1 MESKVKRVD
10 FLSTVLM
17 FEPQKE
23 TSRHSGSDIS
33 PEGAASTLLA
43 PPPRDQDQE
52 EASRTLVLV
61 SPGNGAVSPGDGQG
75 TLGAVTPQAPD
86 ESERGTL
93 AFLFKP
99 AAMATGTVV
108 TAGRSS
114 SPPLAK
120 VERTFVHIAETTHRI
135 VMTTGKPLPELERQY
150 GGEEEEEEAVEER
163 KDGSIGE
170 EKGSSKEEIIWER
183 EGRQAKYS
191 KEKQEDQDVE
201 KDVQEDKEGE
211 EKIKEEVDE
220 EHEKVDEKEKE
231 TWLLKKMMIDFKGK
245 EERSESEERQKD
257 EWIKEKN
264 SPTEKV
270 KAESTAES
278 CDQQGPPVIGH
289 EEISEM
295 KVQDK
300 PVEVAVEQEQN
311 REETGHVL
319 LTKIGKKVEPKQ
331 DVTSPQPHPR
341 RRSRIPVLISEEET
355 GSDRS
360 SQTSPNQ
367 HIRKSRRPQLARL
380 VLERKRSTQ
389 STTASEDDTHQSD
402 DSARTRG
409 GDGAVRSRIPRP
421 VTPIRKPSIQSG
433 NRAVP
438 QPQRSISFIQAR

>member
-1 MESKVKRVD
+1 
-10 FLSTVLM
+10 M

-23 TSRHSGSDIS
+23 TSRHSGSDGS

-99 AAMATGTVV
+99 AAMATGAVA

-135 VMTTGKPLPELERQY
+135 VMTTGKQLPESERHY
-150 GGEEEEEEAVEER
+150 KGEEEEEEAVEER
-163 KDGSIGE
+163 KDGSMGE

-183 EGRQAKYS
+183 AGRQVEYS
-191 KEKQEDQDVE
+191 KEKKEDQDVE
-201 KDVQEDKEGE
+201 KDVQEDKEEGE
-211 EKIKEEVDE
+211 EKIEEVE
-220 EHEKVDEKEKE
+220 EEREKVDEKEKE
-231 TWLLKKMMIDFKGK
+231 TWPLKKMIDFKGK

-257 EWIKEKN
+257 EQIKEKN

-270 KAESTAES
+270 KAEPTAES
-278 CDQQGPPVIGH
+278 CDQRGPTVIGH
-289 EEISEM
+289 KEASEM
-295 KVQDK
+295 EVQGK
-300 PVEVAVEQEQN
+300 PVEVPVEQEQN
-311 REETGHVL
+311 REETGPVL
-319 LTKIGKKVEPKQ
+319 LTKIGKEVEPKQ

-367 HIRKSRRPQLARL
+367 QVRKSRRPQLARL
-380 VLERKRSTQ
+380 VLERKRSAQ

-409 GDGAVRSRIPRP
+409 GDGPVRSRIPRP

-433 NRAVP
+433 SRAVP
-438 QPQRSISFIQAR
+438 QTQRSISFIQAR